1 MPTISFNLTAK
12 QAARIQEATDI
23 YNAATDE
30 NISPKRWALMSIK
43 GAVQVTILGET
54 DFIAEAE
61 ADREAAELA
70 ERNAIDADLEDA

>member
-30 NISPKRWALMSIK
+30 SITPKRWVLMSIK
-43 GAVQVTILGET
+43 GAVRVIILGET

-61 ADREAAELA
+61 ADREVAELA

>member
-1 MPTISFNLTAK
+1 MPSITFNLTAK